1 MASED
6 ISCSGDDTWSEKQSQ
21 VGGKPCEKLRMKLE
35 AAFAH
40 SRRPWLPSGTPPSPR
55 AVLRGGRCYLLL
67 ENPLSLW
74 PENFAF
80 SQLGLTLS
88 GGWRWYP

>member
-55 AVLRGGRCYLLL
+55 AVLRGGATFCLKIPLAYGQRILLFPNL
-67 ENPLSLW
+67 VSL
-74 PENFAF
+74 
-80 SQLGLTLS
+80 
-88 GGWRWYP
+88 